1 MARRVERFALQS
13 VARDILPD
21 SRTAKCLRIRA
32 YDKDVEVWK
41 SKSHG
46 TASYGGLQTCGSVWT
61 CPICAAKIAERRRL
75 EIQAAMAQHR
85 AQGGEVHLLTLTT
98 PHTRFDVLDE
108 LLERQAKAVQ
118 AFLRD
123 FTVKKVFKEM
133 GIRARSGHGKEPT
146 AARAPTTV
154 GTRTSTS
161 SSSLRSRQ
169 TRLSSWT
176 GKQGSICVGMRA
188 AKRPA

>member
-98 PHTRFDVLDE
+98 PHTRDK
-108 LLERQAKAVQ
+108 RSI
-118 AFLRD
+118 
-123 FTVKKVFKEM
+123 TSFK
-133 GIRARSGHGKEPT
+133 GIMQLSHVASEGLML
-146 AARAPTTV
+146 
-154 GTRTSTS
+154 ST
-161 SSSLRSRQ
+161 
-169 TRLSSWT
+169 
-176 GKQGSICVGMRA
+176 
-188 AKRPA
+188 